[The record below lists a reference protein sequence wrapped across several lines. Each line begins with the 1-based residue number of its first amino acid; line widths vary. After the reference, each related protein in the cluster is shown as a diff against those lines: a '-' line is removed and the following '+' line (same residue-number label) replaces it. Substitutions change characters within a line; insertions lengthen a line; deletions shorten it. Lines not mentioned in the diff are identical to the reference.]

1 MKRNRF
7 PAGWN
12 EDRVHSVLKHYNK
25 QTADEAVAEDEAAFR
40 VRRRPAIDDPYATA
54 AKKYEPKGVTTILF
68 VAESP
73 PRSIDRYF
81 YFEDVKRDDWLWI
94 ALMKGLYPPEW
105 EREPTKTQRLRKK
118 EWLVKFQESG
128 FRLIDAVKEPICG
141 KRVARIRSAAPE
153 LVKEI
158 REIAPKQIVLIKA
171 SVHEALFEKF
181 QNAGLTVVND
191 RHKPLPFPAA
201 GWQNQFDK
209 QFRQLIEDGKLMN
222 PTSPNNSPNFRSR
235 DWFGKRDRW
244 GLGHRAWLRAEG
256 FSERVFEGKPV
267 IGVCNSWSE
276 LNNCNAHLRTVA
288 EAVKRGVWEAGGF
301 PLEFNTISLGE
312 MLMKPTTMLYRNLM
326 AMEVE
331 ECIRAY
337 PLDGVVLLCGC
348 DKTTPAQLMG
358 AASVDVPAIMVPG
371 GPMLSGMWHDRELAA
386 GTDVRKMW
394 EEVRAG
400 RLGEEE
406 YCEIESCVARSTGH
420 CYVMGTASTM
430 ASLAEG
436 LGMTL
441 PGAADIPAADSRR
454 MMIAEESG
462 KRIVDMVREGLRPS
476 HIMTSAAL
484 ENTIR
489 LLMALGGSTNAIV
502 HLVAI
507 AGRLGI
513 KLPLSLFDEIAGT
526 TPFIANVK
534 PSGKFLMEEFSYAGG
549 VPAVLKEISPLLHL
563 DALTASGKSLG
574 ENLKRAACFNREV
587 IRPLNEPLLPQGGVV
602 VLNGNLAPLGAVIK
616 QSAVSPHLM
625 KHCGRAVVFQN
636 NRDLLARLDDPNLP
650 VDENSVMVLKNAGPK
665 GAPGMPEWGHLPIP
679 AKLLRAGVKD
689 MVRLS
694 DARISGTSFGT
705 IVVHV
710 APEAAVG
717 GPLAIVQDGDEIELD
732 VAARRLELRV
742 PDAEIKRRLSQW
754 RAPAP
759 HYTRG
764 YGRLFLD
771 HILQANEG
779 CDFDFLRGADRED
792 DGSPLARYPNPA
804 L

>member
-1 MKRNRF
+1 
-7 PAGWN
+7 
-12 EDRVHSVLKHYNK
+12 
-25 QTADEAVAEDEAAFR
+25 
-40 VRRRPAIDDPYATA
+40 
-54 AKKYEPKGVTTILF
+54 
-68 VAESP
+68 
-73 PRSIDRYF
+73 
-81 YFEDVKRDDWLWI
+81 
-94 ALMKGLYPPEW
+94 
-105 EREPTKTQRLRKK
+105 
-118 EWLVKFQESG
+118 
-128 FRLIDAVKEPICG
+128 
-141 KRVARIRSAAPE
+141 
-153 LVKEI
+153 
-158 REIAPKQIVLIKA
+158 
-171 SVHEALFEKF
+171 
-181 QNAGLTVVND
+181 
-191 RHKPLPFPAA
+191 
-201 GWQNQFDK
+201 
-209 QFRQLIEDGKLMN
+209 MN
-222 PTSPNNSPNFRSR
+222 PSAPQNSAKLRSR
-235 DWFGKRDRW
+235 DWFDKRDRW
-244 GLGHRAWLRAEG
+244 GLAHRAWLRSEG

-267 IGVCNSWSE
+267 IGICNSWSE

-331 ECIRAY
+331 ESIRAY

-358 AASVDVPAIMVPG
+358 AASVDMPAIMVPG
-371 GPMLSGMWHDRELAA
+371 GPMLSGMWRDRELAA

-406 YCEIESCVARSTGH
+406 WCEIESCVARSAGH

-454 MMIAEESG
+454 MVIAERSG
-462 KRIVDMVREGLRPS
+462 SRIVEMAKEGLRPS
-476 HIMTSAAL
+476 RIMTVAAI
-484 ENTIR
+484 ENAIR

-502 HLVAI
+502 HLVAL
-507 AGRLGI
+507 AGRLEI
-513 KLPLSLFDEIAGT
+513 KLPLSTFDDLAAT
-526 TPFIANVK
+526 TPFTANVK

-549 VPAVLKEISPLLHL
+549 AQAVLKELSPLLHL
-563 DALTASGKSLG
+563 DVITANGKSLG
-574 ENLKRAACFNREV
+574 ENLKHAACLNREV
-587 IRPLNEPLLPQGGVV
+587 IRSLKEPLLPQGGVV
-602 VLNGNLAPLGAVIK
+602 VLNGNLAPKGAVIK
-616 QSAVSPHLM
+616 QSAVSPNLM
-625 KHCGRAVVFQN
+625 KHRGRAVVFEN
-636 NRDLLARLDDPNLP
+636 NRDFLARLDDPNLA
-650 VDENSVMVLKNAGPK
+650 VDENSVMVLRNAGPK

-679 AKLLRAGVKD
+679 AKLLKAGVKD

-717 GPLAIVQDGDEIELD
+717 GTLAIVRDGDEIELD

-742 PDAEIKRRLSQW
+742 PDAEIRSRLAQW
-754 RAPAP
+754 KPPAP
-759 HYTRG
+759 HYERG

-771 HILQANEG
+771 HILQADEG
-779 CDFDFLRGADRED
+779 CDFDFLRGASRED
-792 DGSPLARYPNPA
+792 GGTPLARYPNPA

>member
-1 MKRNRF
+1 MN
-7 PAGWN
+7 
-12 EDRVHSVLKHYNK
+12 
-25 QTADEAVAEDEAAFR
+25 
-40 VRRRPAIDDPYATA
+40 
-54 AKKYEPKGVTTILF
+54 
-68 VAESP
+68 
-73 PRSIDRYF
+73 PRSQ
-81 YFEDVKRDDWLWI
+81 DDF
-94 ALMKGLYPPEW
+94 P
-105 EREPTKTQRLRKK
+105 RL
-118 EWLVKFQESG
+118 
-128 FRLIDAVKEPICG
+128 
-141 KRVARIRSAAPE
+141 
-153 LVKEI
+153 
-158 REIAPKQIVLIKA
+158 
-171 SVHEALFEKF
+171 
-181 QNAGLTVVND
+181 
-191 RHKPLPFPAA
+191 
-201 GWQNQFDK
+201 
-209 QFRQLIEDGKLMN
+209 
-222 PTSPNNSPNFRSR
+222 RSR

-244 GLGHRAWLRAEG
+244 GIGHRAWLRSEG
-256 FSERVFEGKPV
+256 FSEHVFEDKPV
-267 IGVCNSWSE
+267 IGICNSWSE

-301 PLEFNTISLGE
+301 PLEFNTISLGK

-331 ECIRAY
+331 ESIRCH

-371 GPMLSGMWHDRELAA
+371 GPMLSGMWHGRELAA

-400 RLGEEE
+400 RLAEEE
-406 YCEIESCVARSTGH
+406 WCEIESCVARTAGH

-430 ASLAEG
+430 ASIAEG

-441 PGAADIPAADSRR
+441 PNGADIPAVDSRR
-454 MMIAEESG
+454 LMIAELSG
-462 KRIVDMVREGLRPS
+462 KRIVEMVREDLRPS
-476 HIMTSAAL
+476 QIMTAAAL
-484 ENTIR
+484 ENAIR

-513 KLPLSLFDEIAGT
+513 NLPLSCFDAIAAT

-563 DALTASGKSLG
+563 DALTVTGKTMG

-602 VLNGNLAPLGAVIK
+602 VLNGNLAPRGAVIK

-636 NRDLLARLDDPNLP
+636 NRDLLARLDDPDLA
-650 VDENSVMVLKNAGPK
+650 VDENSVLVLKNAGPK

-732 VAARRLELRV
+732 VPNRRLELRV
-742 PDAEIKRRLSQW
+742 PETEINRRLAHWQ
-754 RAPAP
+754 APAP
-759 HYTRG
+759 PYTRG
-764 YGRLFLD
+764 YGKLFLD
-771 HILQANEG
+771 HILQADQG
-779 CDFDFLRGADRED
+779 CDFDFLQGADPDNGE
-792 DGSPLARYPNPA
+792 SPAKRFPHPA
-804 L
+804 M